1 MAGSGALQ
9 AIREVLRCMV
19 LIVPLMA
26 AVAED
31 PDLRAAEKTQAHAN
45 PRAKNKGA
53 RKQALGAAKD
63 PGGEAQRPASP
74 DSSRTD
80 RQVAPNSQVVGYSGE
95 YRIGP
100 GDVLQINVWK
110 EPEMSIAGVAV
121 RPDGKISML
130 LIGEIS
136 VRGLSPVNLEE
147 LITAKYADYIKG
159 ARVSVLV
166 KEINSQKV
174 YVIGEV
180 KKEGAIRLQ
189 NPMTILQAIA
199 EAGGLTD
206 YARKKRIYVLRLEGY
221 TQRSISFDYDA
232 VIRGQKMEQNV
243 LVAPGDTIIVPR

>member
-1 MAGSGALQ
+1 
-9 AIREVLRCMV
+9 MV
-19 LIVPLMA
+19 LIA
-26 AVAED
+26 AWITVVVEEL
-31 PDLRAAEKTQAHAN
+31 DLRAAEKTQAHTN
-45 PRAKNKGA
+45 PNAKHKAGT
-53 RKQALGAAKD
+53 KQALRVAKDD
-63 PGGEAQRPASP
+63 PGGGLKQSAGA
-74 DSSRTD
+74 DSSGTD
-80 RQVAPNSQVVGYSGE
+80 REVAPNSQVVDYGGE

-110 EPEMSIAGVAV
+110 EPEMSIPGVAV

-130 LIGEIS
+130 LIGEIT
-136 VRGLSPVNLEE
+136 VRGLSPVGLEE
-147 LITAKYADYIKG
+147 LLTAKYTEYIKG

-174 YVIGEV
+174 YLIGEV

-189 NPMTILQAIA
+189 SPMTILQAIA

-206 YARKKRIYVLRLEGY
+206 YARKKRIYVLRLDGS

-232 VIRGQKMEQNV
+232 VIRGQKVEQNV